1 MKTIYGTKRAV
12 AINSYQI
19 ALSRLLRKENVA
31 EVAEKLLKKYN
42 KIFSNYQDM
51 HYNIDADFYAEKL
64 NKLEAQLDGMIP
76 IIHKV

>member
-31 EVAEKLLKKYN
+31 AIAEKLLKKYN

-64 NKLEAQLDGMIP
+64 NTFEAQLDGMIP
-76 IIHKV
+76 IMYKV